1 MSINPNS
8 LVLAGQLQ
16 TAMTAVKN
24 ELDKV
29 EANGELNVIEGIS
42 IDGAS
47 QSIANKTVTL
57 NLSAYAK
64 KTDVASGVHIKG
76 TVASFDSLPLNAEIG
91 DMYNVSVAGGTD
103 ANGVAIKAGDNVVKT
118 ESGWDNFGG
127 LIDLSGKTDKVTS
140 AVSGNVVTFGAS
152 GAVVDSGYAIAGDSD
167 ISAMITGIF
176 GSSATPAT
184 PKPVPT
190 LSVSDNGG
198 GVLGTIT
205 YTGDG
210 ELIAYGS
217 SGQCTISGSSISG
230 PSGRDFAGVIC
241 ATETANYAATWAQF
255 TLTGGPT

>member
-176 GSSATPAT
+176 GSSATPKT
-184 PKPVPT
+184 VPT
-190 LSVSDNGG
+190 LSVSDEHDGFC
-198 GVLGTIT
+198 GTIT

-210 ELIAYGS
+210 TLIAYGNR
-217 SGQCTISGSSISG
+217 GQCTISSDTIYGPNGSSNFI
-230 PSGRDFAGVIC
+230 GVIC
-241 ATETANYAATWAQF
+241 ASETANYASTWAQF
-255 TLTGGPT
+255 TLTAT